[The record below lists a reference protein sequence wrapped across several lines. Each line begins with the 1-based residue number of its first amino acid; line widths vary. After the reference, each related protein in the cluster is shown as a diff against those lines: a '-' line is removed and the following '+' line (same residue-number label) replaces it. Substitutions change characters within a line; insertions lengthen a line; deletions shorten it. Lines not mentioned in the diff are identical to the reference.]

1 MGILP
6 KNCLPLHAVDHYA
19 RRGIPH
25 ILPPILRLNTN
36 KRSNGRSKKMAPPP
50 GTKNLALG
58 LICKA
63 LEGDNEVH
71 IKSHDLIQYGVLV
84 SVLF

>member
-1 MGILP
+1 
-6 KNCLPLHAVDHYA
+6 
-19 RRGIPH
+19 
-25 ILPPILRLNTN
+25 
-36 KRSNGRSKKMAPPP
+36 MAPPP